1 MIFILRRLISAI
13 LIIGIKVYDI
23 FFISDKYINQRA
35 WKDFKRRFPYSRM
48 IENVKNINQIK
59 EKSFTN
65 FFWVVWDNV
74 LVLDSFDFRYEVP
87 EWDMSYIHMWKN
99 QCGDSAEY
107 INGVC
112 LIPKDSEIS
121 DRELKSRFF
130 FNKKEIDQ
138 VASKFQYPIFE
149 ITDYDHYMD
158 IVNTEHEPLFWVKWN
173 DIEITAESIF
183 DLYWN
188 PRDGKYDYDRS
199 ENHVFKNSD
208 YYDGLW
214 LLSTSKKIS
223 KKEFESRFLV
233 DKKEWDRVVSEPI
246 TFERFEIN
254 DYDDYMMAVEK
265 SKTQMFWAIWN
276 DIDICDDFDFR
287 YYVPAYD
294 VFHRNITHVFKNGE
308 SFDGLCLFSKTTPVT
323 KKEIYN
329 RYFVDKK
336 EVDIKA
342 STPKRYEKFIVD
354 NYEDYLRA
362 KTDSKF
368 DMFWLIPREVEIL
381 PSFDFDMYFPHYER
395 EEKQLNHVFKHQF
408 RDQENYTGISLLPKT
423 GRLSE
428 REIRYRFFID
438 KKQHDTLASCVAP
451 YDIVFIS
458 YNEINADENYK
469 QLLEKFP
476 RAKRVHGIKGIHN
489 AHIAAAKEVNTEM
502 FWVVD
507 GDAVIIDGFNFDH
520 EVSRYETDIVH
531 VWRSKNPVNDL
542 VYGYGGVKLLPTTMT
557 ISMDL
562 SKPDMT
568 TSISNKFKA
577 VKALSNIT
585 KFNTDEFSTWRSA
598 FRECC
603 KLASQIID
611 RQKNQETLE
620 RLDVWC
626 KVGLEREFGQYAIEG
641 AKAGR
646 TYGEENKGDIEKLKM
661 INDFDWLSGR
671 YVSAYGK

>member
-1 MIFILRRLISAI
+1 M
-13 LIIGIKVYDI
+13 YDI
-23 FFISDKYINQRA
+23 FFVSDKDINQRA
-35 WKDFKRRFPYSRM
+35 WKDFKKRFPYSRM
-48 IENVKNINQIK
+48 VENVKSIDKIK

-65 FFWVVWDNV
+65 FFWIVWDNI
-74 LVLDSFDFRYEVP
+74 LVSDSFDFRYEVP
-87 EWDMSYIHMWKN
+87 EWDRSYIHMWKN
-99 QCGDSAEY
+99 QCGESVEY

-112 LIPKDSEIS
+112 LIPKEAEIS
-121 DRELKSRFF
+121 DREFKSKFF

-138 VASKFQYPIFE
+138 TASKFQYPIFE
-149 ITDYDHYMD
+149 IKDYDQYLE
-158 IVNTEHEPLFWVKWN
+158 IIATEREPLFWVTWN
-173 DIEITAESIF
+173 DIEIIDPSIF
-183 DLYWN
+183 DLYFD

-214 LLSTSKKIS
+214 LLSVSKAVS

-233 DKKEWDRVVSEPI
+233 DKKEWDRTVSKPI
-246 TFERFEIN
+246 PFEKFEIK
-254 DYDDYMMAVEK
+254 DYDDYTMAVEK
-265 SKTQMFWAIWN
+265 SGTQMFWAVWH
-276 DIDICDDFDFR
+276 DIDICEDFDFN
-287 YYVPAYD
+287 YHVPAYD

-308 SFDGLCLFSKTTPVT
+308 SFDGLCLFSKTTTVT

-336 EVDIKA
+336 EVDIKT
-342 STPKRYEKFIVD
+342 STPKQYEKFIVN
-354 NYEDYLRA
+354 NYEDYLKA
-362 KTDSKF
+362 KNDSKF
-368 DMFWLIPREVEIL
+368 DMFWLIPKEVEIL
-381 PSFDFDMYFPHYER
+381 TSFNFDIYFPHYER
-395 EEKQLNHVFKHQF
+395 EEKQLNHVFKHKF
-408 RDQENYTGISLLPKT
+408 RDQENFTGISLIPKT
-423 GRLSE
+423 SKLSE

-438 KKQHDTLASCVAP
+438 KKQHDVLASRVAP

-458 YNEINADENYK
+458 YNEINADENYQK
-469 QLLEKFP
+469 LLENFP

-489 AHIAAAKEVNTEM
+489 AHIAAAKQVDTEM

-507 GDAVIIDGFNFDH
+507 GDAVIVDGFNFDH

-542 VYGYGGVKLLPTTMT
+542 IYGYGGVKLLPTAMT
-557 ISMDL
+557 LAMDL

-568 TSISNKFKA
+568 TSISTKFKA
-577 VKALSNIT
+577 IKTLSNIT

-611 RQKNQETLE
+611 RQKSQETLE

-626 KVGLEREFGQYAIEG
+626 RVGIEREFGQYAIEG

-646 TYGEENKGDIEKLKM
+646 AYGEENRGDVEKLKM
-661 INDFDWLSGR
+661 INDFDWLFDR
-671 YVSAYGK
+671 YMASYGK